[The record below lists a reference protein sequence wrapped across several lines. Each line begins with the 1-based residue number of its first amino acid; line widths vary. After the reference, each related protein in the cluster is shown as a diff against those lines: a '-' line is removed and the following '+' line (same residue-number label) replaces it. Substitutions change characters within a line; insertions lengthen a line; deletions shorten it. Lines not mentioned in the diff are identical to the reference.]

1 MMKRNPPR
9 RQRLSFAAL
18 QQVSSGL
25 SSVGLLLLGAGLGMI
40 GYGLISAQTAPAD
53 ASKANSSVANVPI
66 ADSSGPVGSLPVQPA
81 PQPQQAQPKSNVPVP
96 RTTAQ
101 TTDVRNATVCV
112 KTTMPS
118 GEDFCASGVAIDP
131 MLAGIDPQRG
141 SVVITNYHVVYDTNR
156 PTLQL
161 GGKGEVLR
169 AEIIRQSEEYDLA
182 LLLVPGAQFA
192 VAPLAEAS
200 PSQGTQVRAIGFP
213 NNQPL
218 TVKDSRLLGQTQEC
232 LAVAPCL
239 ALEQGTITFGN
250 SGGPLEANGQVVGI
264 TQGEIRDEIAIPVE
278 QVRQF
283 LAGDIP
289 NTNRRNS
296 GRRGNPSYP
305 SYPDYPPNYYPPNQ
319 GYPSYPRMRRPSY
332 PSYPP
337 PWEMPPYGY
346 PPPY

>member
-1 MMKRNPPR
+1 MKRNPSHR
-9 RQRLSFAAL
+9 QQRLSFAAL
-18 QQVSSGL
+18 QRISSGL

-40 GYGLISAQTAPAD
+40 GYGFISAQTAPAD
-53 ASKANSSVANVPI
+53 ASKADTSVADTSVPI
-66 ADSSGPVGSLPVQPA
+66 GSQPVQPS
-81 PQPQQAQPKSNVPVP
+81 PQPQTAQPKSSAP
-96 RTTAQ
+96 RITAR

-112 KTTMPS
+112 KTTMPD
-118 GEDFCASGVAIDP
+118 GKDFCASGVAIDP
-131 MLAGIDPQRG
+131 TLAGIDPQRG

-156 PTLQL
+156 PRLQL
-161 GGKGEVLR
+161 GGKGEVLQ

-192 VAPLAEAS
+192 VAPLADAS
-200 PSQGTQVRAIGFP
+200 PGRGTQVRAIGFP

-218 TVKDSRLLGQTQEC
+218 TVNDSRLLGQTQEC

-239 ALEQGTITFGN
+239 ALQQGTITHGN

-283 LAGDIP
+283 LAGNIP
-289 NTNRRNS
+289 ETSRRRSQSRPNP
-296 GRRGNPSYP
+296 GYPSYP
-305 SYPDYPPNYYPPNQ
+305 GYPDYPPDYYPPSQ

-332 PSYPP
+332 PGGYPP
-337 PWEMPPYGY
+337 PWDMPPYGY